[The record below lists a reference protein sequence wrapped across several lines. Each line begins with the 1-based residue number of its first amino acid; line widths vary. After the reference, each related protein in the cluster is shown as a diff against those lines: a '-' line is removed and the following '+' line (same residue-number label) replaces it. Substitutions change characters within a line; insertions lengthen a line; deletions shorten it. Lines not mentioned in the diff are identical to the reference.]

1 MHSSPQVTFSL
12 TIRAMSC
19 RISFGSGG
27 LPPRDFQRQYNLKPL
42 RCQRMKILAL
52 TTTSA
57 ACQSNRRDQNNRHNR
72 EASAWSDSMV
82 LVVGQLFS
90 QEQDLGGQSRPRA

>member
-1 MHSSPQVTFSL
+1 MPSFKESSFATRSSPQVTFSL

-27 LPPRDFQRQYNLKPL
+27 RPPRDFQHQYHLNPL
-42 RCQRMKILAL
+42 RCQRMKVLVL

-57 ACQSNRRDQNNRHNR
+57 AGQSNRRDQNNRHKR
-72 EASAWSDSMV
+72 EASR
-82 LVVGQLFS
+82 
-90 QEQDLGGQSRPRA
+90 SRRGRI